1 MRLNIFRTNHSI
13 SLILR
18 MHILCVFWTNLSLAM
33 IGYFFLLTTE
43 SFGLIAGEDE
53 IEVVI
58 SAARAVADPKGFLSM
73 KDVTKLLLPEQKEE
87 RWDRLRVFSNTC
99 SSTLHP
105 CQWVTR
111 LVVVSNYRSFEA
123 CKRVIV
129 AVSGGS
135 WTSFLT

>member
-1 MRLNIFRTNHSI
+1 MS
-13 SLILR
+13 
-18 MHILCVFWTNLSLAM
+18 
-33 IGYFFLLTTE
+33 GYFFLLTTE

-87 RWDRLRVFSNTC
+87 RWDRLRVFSNTV

-111 LVVVSNYRSFEA
+111 MVVASNYRSLEA